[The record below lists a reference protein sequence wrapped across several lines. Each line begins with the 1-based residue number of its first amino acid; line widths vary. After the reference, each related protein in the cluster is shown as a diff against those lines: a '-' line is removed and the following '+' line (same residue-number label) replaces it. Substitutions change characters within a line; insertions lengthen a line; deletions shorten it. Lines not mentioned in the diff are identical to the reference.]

1 MENPLKNNILQRAL
15 LASLACVV
23 VCLTCE
29 IVILGLLEHHSSW
42 SGMSAMYLAMG
53 LATLLSSLLQ
63 TVYMTIKHNA
73 NFLKVLGA
81 MFLMVLVSMIG
92 MGLAEVFLHSDMHTD
107 AHTAH
112 EGMKG
117 MENMHHDN
125 HTHETAKMYMH
136 HAMTTPFALGLMV
149 LGGLLTLI
157 PYNYFKLRK
166 YEKLH

>member
-1 MENPLKNNILQRAL
+1 MENSLKNNILQRAL

-29 IVILGLLEHHSSW
+29 IVILGLLEHHSSS

-92 MGLAEVFLHSDMHTD
+92 MGLAEVFLHSGMHTD
-107 AHTAH
+107 AH

-125 HTHETAKMYMH
+125 HTHEITKMYMH
-136 HAMTTPFALGLMV
+136 HAMTTPFTLGLMV

-157 PYNYFKLRK
+157 PYNYFKLKK
-166 YEKLH
+166 YGKLH